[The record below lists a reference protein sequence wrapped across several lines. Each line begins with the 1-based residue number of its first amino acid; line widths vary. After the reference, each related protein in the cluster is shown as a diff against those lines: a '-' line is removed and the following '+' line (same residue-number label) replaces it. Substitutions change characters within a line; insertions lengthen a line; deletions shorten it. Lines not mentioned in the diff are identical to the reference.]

1 MCASFSSLSSY
12 LVVHNCSHREHLQT
26 NLTHKHCIS
35 ISLYNF
41 FNTPEKQTV
50 MTFALS
56 TIILILIFLV
66 APFLFYLYP
75 VFSRILPS
83 SLKQYLQSTSTFRK
97 LPQLPIFGRLGW
109 LLGNVDI
116 YLYAMRHLSVAEG
129 NLEINFFFNFIIFI
143 ISQEHTK

>member
-1 MCASFSSLSSY
+1 
-12 LVVHNCSHREHLQT
+12 
-26 NLTHKHCIS
+26 
-35 ISLYNF
+35 
-41 FNTPEKQTV
+41 

-56 TIILILIFLV
+56 TIILILILLV
-66 APFLFYLYP
+66 TPFLFFFYP
-75 VFSRILPS
+75 IFFRVLPY

-97 LPQLPIFGRLGW
+97 LPQLPAFGRLGW